1 MTQVECCLIVVGGEM
16 IEQLAV
22 DINVAVDYSCH
33 HVHVVAELMVVDWR
47 ERHRA
52 LSSVHALLHVLN
64 RLVLCHHIG
73 VAAELDG
80 KCHHQC

>member
-16 IEQLAV
+16 IEQLAL
-22 DINVAVDYSCH
+22 DYSCH

-52 LSSVHALLHVLN
+52 LSSIHALLHVLN

-73 VAAELDG
+73 VAAELVG